1 MKILYFVAG
10 VATEAQKELAK
21 KAGAVI
27 RNRNAYHDG
36 DFIEPCDAAMG
47 DMPAAYRLMPIDEHN
62 CEAGTLAKSDVPC
75 VAQVTQVGI
84 PEISTIEP
92 EEPAPID
99 LPKKRGRPRKSL
111 VDPPAE

>member
-1 MKILYFVAG
+1 LKILYFVAG

-62 CEAGTLAKSDVPC
+62 CEAGTLAKSEVPC
-75 VAQVTQVGI
+75 AAQAL
-84 PEISTIEP
+84 EISTIEP
-92 EEPAPID
+92 EESAPID
-99 LPKKRGRPRKSL
+99 PPKRRGRPRKHP
-111 VDPPAE
+111 VDPPVE